1 MESLKKR
8 PDIGFV
14 PKKAAKPKQ
23 RQELSEEQKQE
34 IKEAFDLF
42 DTDKTGTID
51 YHELKVAL
59 RALGFEVKKAE
70 VLDLMNEYD
79 REKKG
84 NIEYLDFL
92 DICTTKINERD
103 PLDEILK
110 AFKLFDED
118 GKGTICEEKGRK
130 NRCQEP
136 EADFARARRKFVR

>member
-1 MESLKKR
+1 MEKVSRK
-8 PDIGFV
+8 PDIGLV
-14 PKKAAKPKQ
+14 PKRQTKPKA
-23 RQELSEEQKQE
+23 RTELSEEQKQE

-42 DTDKTGTID
+42 DTDKAGSID

-59 RALGFEVKKAE
+59 RALGFEIKKSE

-84 NIEYLDFL
+84 NIGYNDFL

-118 GKGTICEEKGRK
+118 GKGKSTNKII
-130 NRCQEP
+130 
-136 EADFARARRKFVR
+136 

>member
-1 MESLKKR
+1 MSKFTEKPEMGVIPKR
-8 PDIGFV
+8 QT
-14 PKKAAKPKQ
+14 KPKP
-23 RQELSEEQKQE
+23 RQELTEEQKQE

-42 DTDKTGTID
+42 DTDKAGSID

-70 VLDLMNEYD
+70 VLDIMNEYD

-84 NIEYLDFL
+84 NIDYRDFL

-103 PLDEILK
+103 PLEEVLK

-118 GKGTICEEKGRK
+118 GKGIL
-130 NRCQEP
+130 
-136 EADFARARRKFVR
+136 